1 MHTPLLRIER
11 WTRGRGRRGSAE
23 EQRGHLLHHDRSH
36 EGRNGASLTEYS
48 TIDGCEFPGRGSRAQ
63 AGVLLRAASNRIAA
77 CSLAVPS
84 RSHLLALLRL
94 HCPAPGAPA
103 DEARVFCNG
112 TVTSLPRSEL
122 RTKVGVATGLHTQ
135 FTSFLQSTMNGQ
147 HPNLLPYKCFI
158 EAGEQSFAVAEHYPY
173 SLATV
178 LKYNRHLIECDDG
191 NDIIKQYIAYQLV
204 QALAFLHRHRVVYPS
219 LSPTAVILT
228 EYLWVFLPL
237 PSLSPPAFN
246 SSLEYITTSW
256 VSGHISN
263 YDSHHVPEPR
273 RPGRSHGT
281 TATSTASC
289 RGSAT
294 SPRRRAAGATSPCR
308 SSA

>member
-1 MHTPLLRIER
+1 M
-11 WTRGRGRRGSAE
+11 
-23 EQRGHLLHHDRSH
+23 
-36 EGRNGASLTEYS
+36 
-48 TIDGCEFPGRGSRAQ
+48 
-63 AGVLLRAASNRIAA
+63 
-77 CSLAVPS
+77 
-84 RSHLLALLRL
+84 
-94 HCPAPGAPA
+94 
-103 DEARVFCNG
+103 FCNG

-122 RTKVGVATGLHTQ
+122 RTKVGVATEPHTQ

-237 PSLSPPAFN
+237 PSLDHSFAA
-246 SSLEYITTSW
+246 SSI
-256 VSGHISN
+256 
-263 YDSHHVPEPR
+263 R
-273 RPGRSHGT
+273 
-281 TATSTASC
+281 
-289 RGSAT
+289 
-294 SPRRRAAGATSPCR
+294 
-308 SSA
+308 